1 MALRSTVTVGLMLAA
16 SFMAGCAGKQQH
28 PVQPPLAVDAQ
39 PVTRQ
44 EIATYIQLDGQITP
58 LQQSNLS
65 LPQSGTLSAVYV
77 TEGDR
82 ATRGQLLAK
91 IDDSTLRAQLAQ
103 AKATLSGSALS
114 TPVTEQQNST
124 ALIAAEQSFAN
135 AKNNVTSAQAAYD
148 NAKVLYDGDESLFKQ
163 GYVAQTALEL
173 AKSQYVAA
181 QQTLA
186 SNKELLRAAQSQLK
200 AAQTNLTNNQVQK
213 TQVAANAAQVKQLET
228 AIQQTSLYAPYDGI
242 VTARL
247 LDPGSFAGPN
257 QNILQISQ
265 VDTVY
270 VNANVPD
277 DELSSVRP
285 GTPVAF
291 TTSSLPGTTYRG
303 TVFDVNAVPTTG
315 TLSYRARIIE
325 TNPGDKL
332 RGGML
337 VTVNVRKQY
346 HRNALVVPRTA
357 IFQGD
362 SGTSIFTVADG
373 KPGPDGKPTK
383 IAKQIPVTVGLQT
396 DVLSEII
403 APVAPGTLVVT
414 TRPDA
419 LADGSTVAVTQTG
432 PSGAAGASST
442 PSGKKPG

>member
-1 MALRSTVTVGLMLAA
+1 MALRSTVTVALVLAA
-16 SFMAGCAGKQQH
+16 SFMAGCAGKQQQTA
-28 PVQPPLAVDAQ
+28 QPPLAVDAQ

-44 EIATYIQLDGQITP
+44 DIATYIQLDGQITP

-82 ATRGQLLAK
+82 VTRGELLAK

-103 AKATLSGSALS
+103 ARATLSGSALS
-114 TPVTEQQNST
+114 TPVTVQQNNT
-124 ALIAAEQSFAN
+124 ALISAEQNLAN

-148 NAKVLYDGDESLFKQ
+148 NAKVLYDGDESLYKQ
-163 GYVAQTALEL
+163 GYVAQTALEQ

-186 SNKELLRAAQSQLK
+186 SNKELLRAAQAGLK

-228 AIQQTSLYAPYDGI
+228 AIAQTSLYAPYDGI

-277 DELSSVRP
+277 DELGYVRP
-285 GTPVAF
+285 GTQVAF

-303 TVFDVNAVPTTG
+303 RVFDVNAVPTTG
-315 TLSYRARIIE
+315 TLSYRARIVE
-325 TNPGDKL
+325 ANPGDKL

-346 HRNALVVPRTA
+346 HRAALVVPRTA
-357 IFQGD
+357 VFQSD

-383 IAKQIPVTVGLQT
+383 VAKQIPVKVGLQT
-396 DVLSEII
+396 DVLAEII

-419 LADGSTVAVTQTG
+419 LADGSTVAVTQPG
-432 PSGAAGASST
+432 APAAGASGT

>member
-114 TPVTEQQNST
+114 TPVTVQQNST

-148 NAKVLYDGDESLFKQ
+148 NAKVLYDGDESLYKQ

-186 SNKELLRAAQSQLK
+186 SNKELSACRAIAAQSC
-200 AAQTNLTNNQVQK
+200 
-213 TQVAANAAQVKQLET
+213 ANESD
-228 AIQQTSLYAPYDGI
+228 QQ
-242 VTARL
+242 
-247 LDPGSFAGPN
+247 
-257 QNILQISQ
+257 
-265 VDTVY
+265 
-270 VNANVPD
+270 
-277 DELSSVRP
+277 
-285 GTPVAF
+285 
-291 TTSSLPGTTYRG
+291 
-303 TVFDVNAVPTTG
+303 
-315 TLSYRARIIE
+315 
-325 TNPGDKL
+325 
-332 RGGML
+332 
-337 VTVNVRKQY
+337 
-346 HRNALVVPRTA
+346 
-357 IFQGD
+357 
-362 SGTSIFTVADG
+362 
-373 KPGPDGKPTK
+373 
-383 IAKQIPVTVGLQT
+383 
-396 DVLSEII
+396 
-403 APVAPGTLVVT
+403 
-414 TRPDA
+414 
-419 LADGSTVAVTQTG
+419 
-432 PSGAAGASST
+432 SGAENASRRQM
-442 PSGKKPG
+442 PRK